1 MALSKTTK
9 INKVEFVGEWKKLQ
23 VRYVTEV
30 KEGEE
35 VIAQSYSRDGY
46 FPNQELPTDLQPYAD
61 GVWTED
67 FIAEY
72 QAVIDAE
79 QASLEEEQAGIEEPA
94 E

>member
-1 MALSKTTK
+1 MALSKTIK

-30 KEGEE
+30 KDGEE

-61 GVWTED
+61 GVWTEE

-72 QAVIDAE
+72 QAEVDAE
-79 QASLEEEQAGIEEPA
+79 QASLDEELAGIETE
-94 E
+94 

>member
-1 MALSKTTK
+1 MALSKTIK

-30 KEGEE
+30 KDGEE

-61 GVWTED
+61 GVWTEE

-72 QAVIDAE
+72 QAEVE
-79 QASLEEEQAGIEEPA
+79 SLLLNIKQK
-94 E
+94 